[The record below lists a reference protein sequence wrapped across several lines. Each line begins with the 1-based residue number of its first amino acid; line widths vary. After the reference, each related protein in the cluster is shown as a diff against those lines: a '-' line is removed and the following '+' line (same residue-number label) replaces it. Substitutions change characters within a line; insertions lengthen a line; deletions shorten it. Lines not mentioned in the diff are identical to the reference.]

1 MESPAQLKLL
11 AKALYSQPR
20 PFLWSLR
27 PFQEAQV
34 PPPPAHG
41 KIVPFVDQLAV
52 LRHPAIAAFLMH
64 GGYNSLSESVAAGV
78 PLLVWPQMGDQYET
92 SGWVVRNSLGARIV
106 EGEGAG
112 RLLNFAKEEADGWR
126 EKLRVEAEEMRRAWM
141 DDGEAKEQ
149 LEAWIARF
157 ALGGGSSRL

>member
-1 MESPAQLKLL
+1 
-11 AKALYSQPR
+11 
-20 PFLWSLR
+20 
-27 PFQEAQV
+27 
-34 PPPPAHG
+34 
-41 KIVPFVDQLAV
+41 
-52 LRHPAIAAFLMH
+52 MH